1 MDRIKTAYGDLSVRQ
16 VLLKMLTY
24 LMYAPL
30 FRCAFPADRNTISGF
45 FNNVLPVRQHLPA
58 TRLSKIG
65 FGELCPCGSTFLPL
79 DSLKIGFGK
88 FCPYGST
95 LKG

>member
-65 FGELCPCGSTFLPL
+65 FG
-79 DSLKIGFGK
+79 K
-88 FCPYGST
+88 FCPYGNT